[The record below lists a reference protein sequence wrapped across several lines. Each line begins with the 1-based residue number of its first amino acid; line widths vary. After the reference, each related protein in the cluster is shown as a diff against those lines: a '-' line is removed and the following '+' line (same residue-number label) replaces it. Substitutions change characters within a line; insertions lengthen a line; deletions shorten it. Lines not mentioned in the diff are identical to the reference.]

1 MDIKGKT
8 AIVTGSATGLGAA
21 AAIKLA
27 ERGAN
32 LVINYTKSQ
41 QEAADTKD
49 ACEAHGV
56 EAILVQA
63 NVADDE
69 DCRRMAKEAL
79 DKWGRIDI
87 LVNNAG
93 VSKFANHANLEDL
106 TAEDFQNIYAVN
118 VIGAYQMIR
127 AVEPA
132 MKQQGF
138 GAVVNVSS
146 IAGVRGI
153 GSSVAYAASKGAL
166 NTMTL
171 SLARALAPEIRVNAV
186 CPGFIETRWFKE
198 KAGEDVFNAVAKAN
212 RESSPLKKGAP
223 PEDIADSIVFL
234 ATEGAQHIT
243 GETILTDAGTHLT
256 FPAMRP

>member
-41 QEAADTKD
+41 QEAADTKQ
-49 ACEAHGV
+49 ACEAAGA

-63 NVADDE
+63 NVAEDA
-69 DCRRMAKEAL
+69 DCRRMADDAL
-79 DKWGRIDI
+79 NKWGRIDI

-93 VSKFANHANLEDL
+93 VSKFANHANLDEL
-106 TAEDFQNIYAVN
+106 SAEDFQNIYAVN

-132 MKQQGF
+132 MKKQGF

-166 NTMTL
+166 NTMTM

-243 GETILTDAGTHLT
+243 GETILVDGGTHLT
-256 FPAMRP
+256 FASMRT

>member
-27 ERGAN
+27 ERGVN
-32 LVINYTKSQ
+32 IVVNYTKSQ
-41 QEAADTKD
+41 KEAAETKA
-49 ACEAHGV
+49 ACEAAGA
-56 EAILVQA
+56 EAIMVQA

-69 DCRRMAKEAL
+69 DCRRMAKETL
-79 DKWGRIDI
+79 DAWGRIDI

-93 VSKFANHANLEDL
+93 VSKFANHSKLDEL

-132 MKQQGF
+132 MKKQGF

-166 NTMTL
+166 NTMTI

-198 KAGEDVFNAVAKAN
+198 KAGEEVFNAISKAN

-243 GETILTDAGTHLT
+243 GETIIVDAGTHLT
-256 FPAMRP
+256 FARMGV